1 MQWLGG
7 VGDCYWLFFASFPF
21 HFHLPFS
28 FSLFDH
34 IFVFFPSSSSFFHS
48 LSLTRYFH
56 VSQTSA
62 RHTSHAHA
70 VYDASGYYS
79 GSIYAG
85 NNIRRGSPQLCRDL
99 NAEMAISNFEAA
111 APAPIDGLTSHSL
124 YDDIQEFMILS
135 NFLPFPVHLV
145 NAKYK
150 TIVESAPYA
159 TYIIHQTMCM
169 PASCTLDDLTQV
181 MSYANLTHLRN
192 NLIMRNTELLDV
204 KILDE
209 TYEFYKDS
217 AFYAFM

>member
-1 MQWLGG
+1 MQWVGG
-7 VGDCYWLFFASFPF
+7 GGGGAGSGDCYWLLHHF
-21 HFHLPFS
+21 HFNFTCP
-28 FSLFDH
+28 
-34 IFVFFPSSSSFFHS
+34 FHS
-48 LSLTRYFH
+48 LFVHFFLSSFLSLSSARYFH
-56 VSQTSA
+56 VA
-62 RHTSHAHA
+62 HTHTYTTIGTL

-85 NNIRRGSPQLCRDL
+85 NNIRRGSPQLCREL

-111 APAPIDGLTSHSL
+111 PTSINGQHQSSHTL

-150 TIVESAPYA
+150 TIVEGAPYA

-169 PASCTLDDLTQV
+169 PSSCTLDDLTQV

-192 NLIMRNTELLDV
+192 NLIMRNTELVNV
-204 KILDE
+204 KILE
-209 TYEFYKDS
+209 ESYEFYKDS

>member
-1 MQWLGG
+1 MAAS
-7 VGDCYWLFFASFPF
+7 GDCYWLLHHFHFIFTCPF
-21 HFHLPFS
+21 HSLFAH
-28 FSLFDH
+28 FSLYF
-34 IFVFFPSSSSFFHS
+34 SSFFFFLFFLFRRRPPSTFTWHKHDR
-48 LSLTRYFH
+48 LA
-56 VSQTSA
+56 Q
-62 RHTSHAHA
+62 HA

-85 NNIRRGSPQLCRDL
+85 NNIRRGTPQLCREL

-111 APAPIDGLTSHSL
+111 PTSINGPSTQHSL

-169 PASCTLDDLTQV
+169 PSSCTLNDLTQV

-192 NLIMRNTELLDV
+192 NLIMRNTELINV
-204 KILDE
+204 KILKE
-209 TYEFYKDS
+209 TFEFYKDS
-217 AFYAFM
+217 SFYAFM